1 MTKSREKEIVLA
13 RPGVYGGMDNPKPV
27 TAEDLREIAESYKQG
42 EAVPVT
48 VTEDAHPTGGN
59 FPKFGEVTNIYFK
72 EQTEELVGTLTLNP
86 ELQRAMDGG
95 YYDNWS
101 IGAKTGADGKLYLH
115 HLAFLGETP
124 PAIKGLRQ
132 EIMQSLNM
140 ADDFITPCYPW
151 KESRLASAIQKVKA
165 HERRQLE
172 EAMAY
177 KVPFTHQGRVLEL
190 ADQLAGREIRLSDGE
205 GRSTSKSIYEAL
217 SGIFQVMPAPVKEGV
232 YLSDSDEDEFNKPI
246 KNILNK
252 A

>member
-1 MTKSREKEIVLA
+1 MTEKKEIVLA
-13 RPGVYGGMDNPKPV
+13 RPGIYGGMDNSKPV
-27 TAEDLREIAESYKQG
+27 TVEDLREIAESYQG

-48 VTEDAHPTGGN
+48 VVEEAHPSGGN
-59 FPKFGEVTNIYFK
+59 FPKFGEVTNIYLN
-72 EQTEELVGTLTLNP
+72 EETEELRGTLNLNP
-86 ELQRAMDGG
+86 ELKRAMDEG

-151 KESRLASAIQKVKA
+151 KESRLASELQKKTAYV
-165 HERRQLE
+165 RRQLE

-177 KVPFTHQGRVLEL
+177 KVPLAHQGRVLAL
-190 ADQLAGREIRLSDGE
+190 ADKLADRELMLSDGE
-205 GRSTSKSIYEAL
+205 GKTSRQTIYDAL
-217 SGIFQVMPAPVKEGV
+217 AGIFNVMPFPVKAGI
-232 YLSDSDEDEFNKPI
+232 YLNDSGEDDFNLQI